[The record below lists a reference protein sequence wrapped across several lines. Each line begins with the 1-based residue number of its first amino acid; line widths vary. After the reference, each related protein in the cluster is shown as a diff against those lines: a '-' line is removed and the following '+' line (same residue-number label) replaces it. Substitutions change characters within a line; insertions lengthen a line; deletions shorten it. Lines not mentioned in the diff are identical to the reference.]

1 MDFILERLAVGNRHD
16 AAAPDPRIG
25 ALLCVAEELEPPRH
39 VPTRH
44 KIPIV
49 DMQPLP
55 PEQLAEA
62 VEWIAWHIEREPVL
76 VYCHYGIARSASV
89 AIGYLCCAHGYD
101 FQAAVEHLMRLRPQ
115 TWPLPGLAQ
124 TIECLRTGSR

>member
-1 MDFILERLAVGNRHD
+1 MDFILEHLAVGNCHD

-25 ALLCVAEELEPPRH
+25 AMLCVAEELEPPRL

-49 DMQPLP
+49 DMQPVP
-55 PEQLAEA
+55 PAQLAEA
-62 VEWIAWHIEREPVL
+62 VEWIARHIERAPVL

-89 AIGYLCCAHGYD
+89 AIAYLCCAHGQS
-101 FQAAVEHLMRLRPQ
+101 FQAAVEHLTRLRPQ

-124 TIECLRTGSR
+124 AIERLRTGPV